1 MKKRVTLTIIM
12 SLLLFAAAVSSA
24 DDLTANVVKVVDGDT
39 VHVKIKST
47 GIKEKVRIIG
57 LDTPELHHPRKP
69 VQYFAREAKVQA
81 EKLLKGKTITLKL
94 DQTNAAKG
102 HRDRYGRLL
111 AHIILPDGA
120 YFAERMIRDGFAH
133 AYVKYPYDPQ
143 LMERYRQAEREAR
156 KAKRGLWADH

>member
-1 MKKRVTLTIIM
+1 MKKRVTLTIII
-12 SLLLFAAAVSSA
+12 SLLLLTAAVSPA
-24 DDLTANVVKVVDGDT
+24 DDLTADVVKVVDGDT

-69 VQYFAREAKVQA
+69 VQYFAREAKIQA

-111 AHIILPDGA
+111 AHVILPDGT